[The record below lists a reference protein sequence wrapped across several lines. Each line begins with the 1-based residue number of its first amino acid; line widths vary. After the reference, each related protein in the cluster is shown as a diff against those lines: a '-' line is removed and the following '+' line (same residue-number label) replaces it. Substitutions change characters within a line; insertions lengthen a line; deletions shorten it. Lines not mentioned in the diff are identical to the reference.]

1 MLGNQI
7 DEGHRWEENL
17 LINTLLY
24 MYINVLSIYK
34 VDLRETT
41 EDSD

>member
-17 LINTLLY
+17 LMNTLLY

-34 VDLRETT
+34 VDLRVR
-41 EDSD
+41 DHRR